1 VFNLAA
7 VCALSGT
14 DFAAFVAQTAVA
26 TLNHKSHQ
34 LRSTTLVWPALT
46 FPFAA
51 KADYFPPP
59 GPDWEM
65 RAPEAVGVDPIGLQT
80 AVRLAWEHEVPW
92 TRDVLAQ
99 IRKDVAAE
107 PYPEILGETKERGGP
122 AGMIVKN
129 GYLIAQ
135 WGDID
140 RVDMSF
146 SLAKSYL
153 SALAGLALDEG
164 KISGLDA
171 LLADNVRD
179 GGFESRH
186 NRKITWHMLLNQTSE
201 WEGSLW
207 DKPDVADRRRGY
219 DRILQE
225 PGTFWEY
232 NDVRVNRLALALLRI
247 FGRPLPAILKE
258 KIMNPI
264 GASDTWVWHGYR
276 NSYLLLDGLRV
287 QSVSGGSHWGGGL
300 WASTRDHARFGYLWL
315 RRGKWNGRRI
325 LSEAWV
331 GQATSATQ
339 VAPHYGYLWWV
350 SPRRIFPSAPEG
362 SFFAMGSGGNMIWVD
377 PARDL
382 IVVTRWFDTTK
393 INELISL
400 LSTAVPP
407 EKKQ

>member
-1 VFNLAA
+1 MPVNRARQ
-7 VCALSGT
+7 G
-14 DFAAFVAQTAVA
+14 AQIVIRIGI
-26 TLNHKSHQ
+26 L
-34 LRSTTLVWPALT
+34 LVWTALT
-46 FPFAA
+46 FPVAA
-51 KADYFPPP
+51 EPYYFPRR
-59 GPDWEM
+59 GPHWEM
-65 RAPEAVGVDPIGLQT
+65 RAPEAVGVDPVGLDS
-80 AVRLAWEHEVPW
+80 AVRLARDNEVPW
-92 TRDVLAQ
+92 ARDVLAQ

-107 PYPEILGETKERGGP
+107 PYPEIRGETKDRAGP

-140 RVDMSF
+140 RIDMSF

-153 SALAGLALDEG
+153 SAVAGLARDEG
-164 KISGLDA
+164 KIANLDA
-171 LLADNVRD
+171 PLAETIRD
-179 GGFESRH
+179 GGFESQH

-201 WEGSLW
+201 WEGILW

-219 DRILQE
+219 DRSLQE

-232 NDVRVNRLALALLRI
+232 NDVRVNRLALALLRV
-247 FGRPLPAILKE
+247 FGRPLPDILRE
-258 KIMNPI
+258 KIMDPI
-264 GASDTWVWHGYR
+264 GASDAWVWQGYR
-276 NSYLLLDGLRV
+276 NSYVLLDGRRV

-315 RRGKWNGRRI
+315 RRGQWNGRRI

-331 GQATSATQ
+331 GQATASTE

-362 SFFAMGSGGNMIWVD
+362 SYFALGSGGNMIWVD

-382 IVVTRWFDTTK
+382 VVVTRWLDTTK
-393 INELISL
+393 INALISL
-400 LSTAVPP
+400 LATVVPQD
-407 EKKQ
+407 KKQ